1 MDFGPVTVSNV
12 SIKDKLLVTQ
22 RDLVTRL
29 LKLLQ
34 TAPKDAMA
42 AISKRYKELQVQY
55 SCRMQPSLNPT
66 SSFTPSY
73 PVSVRAEQTG
83 ESMWH
88 VYQCV

>member
-1 MDFGPVTVSNV
+1 MDFGPVVVSNA

-42 AISKRYKELQVQY
+42 AANKRYKELQVQFL
-55 SCRMQPSLNPT
+55 C
-66 SSFTPSY
+66 
-73 PVSVRAEQTG
+73 SVTCPWIGSATG
-83 ESMWH
+83 VHCLSR
-88 VYQCV
+88 VI

>member
-1 MDFGPVTVSNV
+1 MDFGPVVVSNV

-42 AISKRYKELQVQY
+42 AANKRYKELQVQF
-55 SCRMQPSLNPT
+55 SLFGNLPLDWL
-66 SSFTPSY
+66 SNRCSL
-73 PVSVRAEQTG
+73 PVKGPLIGIRQHIE
-83 ESMWH
+83 E
-88 VYQCV
+88 